1 NLFDLKFV
9 VETFFLMVFQF
20 LVFPFTALSFFF
32 CYCFLLQCDSDP
44 STWSYIN
51 DHVHFHIGQWYA
63 SLGIYDVAVKHK
75 MEILACS
82 HQSKATQELF
92 LSDFLQTVKVF
103 PDALFHQLLVAM
115 AHPDLDQKT
124 KMAMKVQSNS
134 FHIQHDSFSEAEH
147 LNGKLLEGNTV
158 AGVTGD
164 KNVVH
169 PYRDYSFTRALT
181 DGKEDLGSL
190 RLSSHQVTSLYC
202 LLVLSG
208 TWLGSTRDGRVAFLT
223 NFREVESLPEPKT
236 RGDLPLRFLQGCE
249 REVAEAG
256 KQSDEF
262 LQECLLDGKERNLFS
277 VLPFPNSQ
285 DLGTF
290 PLGLLMK
297 LGVGSY
303 HASSLLVA
311 SRPPTPGVLSRGIG
325 LEGLT
330 SVLAGLWG
338 TGTGSTTI
346 TENVH
351 TIAVTKMGSRRAVQ
365 LGACFL
371 IVLSLVELFFMQ
383 SVFTYAYAIQQ

>member
-1 NLFDLKFV
+1 MFSSSQVSSSTPAPLVAASVPTTAAPLSLF
-9 VETFFLMVFQF
+9 
-20 LVFPFTALSFFF
+20 LSPLSSDSHIFSAP
-32 CYCFLLQCDSDP
+32 QPSSPPVNASSDP

-190 RLSSHQVTSLYC
+190 RLSSHQV
-202 LLVLSG
+202 
-208 TWLGSTRDGRVAFLT
+208 
-223 NFREVESLPEPKT
+223 
-236 RGDLPLRFLQGCE
+236 
-249 REVAEAG
+249 
-256 KQSDEF
+256 
-262 LQECLLDGKERNLFS
+262 
-277 VLPFPNSQ
+277 
-285 DLGTF
+285 
-290 PLGLLMK
+290 
-297 LGVGSY
+297 
-303 HASSLLVA
+303 SLL
-311 SRPPTPGVLSRGIG
+311 LSSIWVQA
-325 LEGLT
+325 T
-330 SVLAGLWG
+330 SVENSPANFEAMAHIFSISLLFTRSKWHMVGLHQRWKG
-338 TGTGSTTI
+338 GFPHQFQGS
-346 TENVH
+346 
-351 TIAVTKMGSRRAVQ
+351 
-365 LGACFL
+365 
-371 IVLSLVELFFMQ
+371 
-383 SVFTYAYAIQQ
+383 